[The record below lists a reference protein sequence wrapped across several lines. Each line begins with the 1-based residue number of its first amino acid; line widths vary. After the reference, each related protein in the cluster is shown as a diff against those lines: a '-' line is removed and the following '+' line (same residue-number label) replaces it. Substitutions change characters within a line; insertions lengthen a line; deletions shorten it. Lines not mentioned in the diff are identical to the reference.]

1 MNDLVITKFNDVE
14 TIDSRIVA
22 KELGIKHKN
31 LIESIRTHQKSIESN
46 FGLVAFETE
55 ARLEGKHGGGDLVI
69 AHLTEDQS
77 IFVGSLSRNSK
88 KVVEFKAKLVK
99 AFSIARS
106 IMVAP
111 VPELPALPQTY
122 KEALLALIQKEEE
135 KEQLLLQVDNLSTA
149 LDSLV
154 EWVSIIKVATKN
166 RIKETAINWRL
177 LKRKSE
183 EMGYAI
189 KKAQSPRFDFQNLYH
204 VNVFRACYP
213 QYNYEM
219 LD

>member
-1 MNDLVITKFNDVE
+1 MTDLVITKFNDVE

-22 KELGIKHKN
+22 NELGIKHKN
-31 LIESIRTHQKSIESN
+31 LIELIRTHQKSIESN
-46 FGLVAFETE
+46 FNLVAFETE
-55 ARLEGKHGGGDLVI
+55 ARLEGKHGGGDLII

-77 IFVGSLSRNSK
+77 IFVGSLSRNTE
-88 KVVEFKAKLVK
+88 KVVEFKAKIVK
-99 AFSIARS
+99 AFSEARK
-106 IMVAP
+106 P
-111 VPELPALPQTY
+111 KELSR
-122 KEALLALIQKEEE
+122 KELALMVVKAEEE

-166 RIKETAINWRL
+166 KIKETAINWRL

-204 VNVFRACYP
+204 INVFRACYP
-213 QYNYEM
+213 QFNYEM
-219 LD
+219 LN